1 MDEIIQLKITL
12 DKTKPAIWRRIQ
24 VERAITF
31 FELHHIIQI
40 AFGWKNYHLHE
51 FDIDQ
56 HKIGA
61 SEDYMKNVPSTDEGV
76 IDSRIVTLN
85 LIVEPGEIFS
95 YMYDFGDSW
104 HHIITVEKFLPKE
117 QEKKYP
123 ICLDGTLAC
132 PPEDCGG
139 ISGFYNML
147 EILKDKNHPEY
158 RETKTWV
165 GRNFD
170 PSLFDKEKVN
180 KKLLSLDKYI
190 MDWLN
195 N

>member
-95 YMYDFGDSW
+95 YMYDFGD
-104 HHIITVEKFLPKE
+104 
-117 QEKKYP
+117 
-123 ICLDGTLAC
+123 
-132 PPEDCGG
+132 
-139 ISGFYNML
+139 
-147 EILKDKNHPEY
+147 
-158 RETKTWV
+158 
-165 GRNFD
+165 
-170 PSLFDKEKVN
+170 
-180 KKLLSLDKYI
+180 
-190 MDWLN
+190 
-195 N
+195 

>member
-147 EILKDKNHPEY
+147 EILKDTNHPEY

-180 KKLLSLDKYI
+180 K
-190 MDWLN
+190 
-195 N
+195 